1 MDQNNEPIFTTEPDT
16 FFEIKISKKELDLV
30 FKFLS
35 RSDLKGYEVPEFNK
49 LLDIFNPSNL
59 QKNKLN
65 VKITSK

>member
-1 MDQNNEPIFTTEPDT
+1 MNQNNDPIFTTAPDD
-16 FFEIKISKKELDLV
+16 FFKIKISKKELDLV

-59 QKNKLN
+59 QKK
-65 VKITSK
+65 